1 MKLLI
6 TIINEPDLLSKVLE
20 SLELSGIKG
29 GTILESK
36 GMANELLHN
45 EEFAF
50 FGTLRKVISKEHAKN
65 LTLLFALDDSKV
77 EDAIISIERVVGSFD
92 NPNTGIA
99 IVLPIESIKGL
110 IK

>member
-20 SLELSGIKG
+20 SLELHNIKG

-36 GMANELLHN
+36 GMANELLNN

-50 FGTLRKVISKEHAKN
+50 FGTLRKSIIKEHAKN
-65 LTLLFALDDSKV
+65 LTLLFALDDNQI
-77 EDAIISIERVVGSFD
+77 EIAINSIEKIVGSFD
-92 NPNTGIA
+92 NPDTGIA
-99 IVLPIESIKGL
+99 IVLPIEYIKG
-110 IK
+110 ISK

>member
-20 SLELSGIKG
+20 SLELHDIKG

-36 GMANELLHN
+36 GMANELLRN

-50 FGTLRKVISKEHAKN
+50 FGTLRKSISKEHAKN
-65 LTLLFALDDSKV
+65 LTLLFALDDDKV
-77 EDAIISIERVVGSFD
+77 DTAIKSIEHVVGSFENRD
-92 NPNTGIA
+92 TGIA
-99 IVLPIESIKGL
+99 IVLPVDYIKGT